1 MGDRRHLLRAMLRDD
16 LPSFIA
22 KCFHTL
28 EPGKEYRD
36 NWHIHH
42 IAHNLARLSDGETTR
57 LIVNMPP
64 RYMKSIAIT
73 IAYSAWVLGHDP
85 TIRIICVSYSKELA
99 RKHALD
105 FRTIV
110 ESPWYRALF
119 PNLQAKRRGNRNTEF
134 ITTEDGYRFA
144 SSMGGSVLG
153 RGADLIII
161 DDPIKADAALS
172 EAERRRVNEFY
183 DNTLYTRLNDKG
195 RGAIV
200 IVMQRL
206 HADDLVGHVRQKD
219 DWEIV
224 TIPAIE
230 TERRTYRCGP
240 SPQDIVIRGRG
251 DILHPERESRADL
264 DRARRILGSMGFSA
278 QYQQDPVP
286 PDGNYIKRDWIRY
299 YDTAPSAFDVTVAS
313 WDTASTI
320 ETTSDYSV
328 GTVWG
333 LKGTDLYLLEVI
345 RDQFEVPDL
354 RRRIAET
361 HTRNRVNATL
371 IEETDIGRALVQEF
385 RHSGLIRPI
394 LSKIRFDKRARLL
407 AQSPKFEAGQIL
419 LPREAPWL
427 APYVAEL
434 LAFPNGA
441 HDDQVDSTSQALK
454 WLSAKLSV
462 GLPPARLNPTR
473 PLGTPRTSRLSQQRA
488 EGDESW
494 NARDDGNNA
503 ME

>member
-1 MGDRRHLLRAMLRDD
+1 MSDRQRLLRAVLRDD

-22 KCFHTL
+22 KCFLTL
-28 EPGKEYRD
+28 EPGRSYKD

-42 IAHNLARLSDGETTR
+42 IAHHLRRLSGGDTTR

-73 IAYSAWVLGHDP
+73 IAYSAWILGHDP
-85 TIRIICVSYSKELA
+85 AVRIICVSYSKELA

-105 FRTIV
+105 FRSIV
-110 ESPWYRALF
+110 ESPWYRQLF
-119 PNLQAKRRGNRNTEF
+119 PNLQASRRGNRNTEF
-134 ITTEDGYRFA
+134 VTADNGYRFA

-206 HADDLVGHVRQKD
+206 HADDLVGHVIKKD
-219 DWEIV
+219 DWDVV

-230 TERRTYRCGP
+230 TEARGYRIGP
-240 SPQDIVIRGRG
+240 APEDVHLRERGE
-251 DILHPERESRADL
+251 ILHPERESSVEL
-264 DRARRILGSMGFSA
+264 ERARRILGSMGFSA
-278 QYQQDPVP
+278 QYQQDPIP
-286 PDGNYIKRDWIRY
+286 PDGNAIKRDWIRY
-299 YDTAPSAFDVTVAS
+299 YDTPPPALDLVVAS
-313 WDTASTI
+313 WDTASTT

-333 LKGTDLYLLEVI
+333 LKGSDIFLLDIV
-345 RDQFEVPDL
+345 RDQLEVPDL
-354 RRRIAET
+354 RRRIVEA
-361 HTRNRVNATL
+361 HTRHKAEATL
-371 IEETDIGRALVQEF
+371 IEDTDIGRALVQEF
-385 RHSGLIRPI
+385 RRSGPIRPI
-394 LSKIRFDKRARLL
+394 LSKIRYDKMARLL
-407 AQSPKFEAGQIL
+407 AQAPKFEAGQVM

-427 APYVAEL
+427 ATFLSEL

-454 WLSAKLSV
+454 WLSQKIAA
-462 GLPPARLNPTR
+462 GTPPIRPNPIR
-473 PLGTPRTSRLSQQRA
+473 PLGSRI
-488 EGDESW
+488 
-494 NARDDGNNA
+494 ARPS
-503 ME
+503 